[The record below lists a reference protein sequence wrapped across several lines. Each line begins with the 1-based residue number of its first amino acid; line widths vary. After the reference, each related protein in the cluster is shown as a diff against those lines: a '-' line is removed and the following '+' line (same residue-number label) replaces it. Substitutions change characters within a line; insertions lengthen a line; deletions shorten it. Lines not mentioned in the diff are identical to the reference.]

1 MTHQNDQR
9 HPNPR
14 NSQRGDYQASQRN
27 TTRASSQRGSSR
39 NSSAQSPRS
48 SRRKSDAPIREWRLS
63 QRVTELLKP
72 RSIKTA
78 VPQDLPRGVNGNTV
92 LRDSIAPFIFKA
104 LSAVFCVAIAYLLI
118 SLFNTQILSANEILD
133 KGSPRVNT
141 VKIKAQRG
149 TIYDRNGVV
158 LATTVDA
165 VNVFCHPSKV
175 PSSDVDRL
183 ANALAEACG
192 GTADEYK
199 EKILTSNSEDF
210 SYIVKLA
217 DAGVKD
223 LIKEL
228 GIEGVDYEETV
239 KRVYPCNE
247 VASQLIGFI
256 NSDGE
261 AVSGLELYYN
271 DILAGQDGKKQ
282 IEYSSDGFPV
292 PGGTKVLE
300 EKIDG
305 KDIVLSIDV
314 EMQRKVESSLA
325 NKVEEVEGTGGTA
338 IVMDSKTGEI
348 YAAASW
354 PTFDVTDLSTIEDNA
369 ATTIRGITQ
378 AFEPGSVFKAVT
390 MLAALEEGTTQAGQV
405 YYCPEELEV
414 DEYVITDSH
423 EREAQEMDTSKIMA
437 DSSNIGMSL
446 IGKDLGWENLYN
458 YIQKYLVTD
467 KTGVDYPGENSG
479 SLSSWE
485 NWSETQGMNITFG
498 QGLTTTPIE
507 IVRFYGALA
516 NNGYACTPHFLVSVP
531 ADENTLSY
539 ESTEII
545 ENKQAIS
552 DLTEML
558 KAVVEY
564 GTGTDAQ
571 IDGYEVAGKTGT
583 AEVASELGGYKEGEY
598 NISFV
603 GYLPD
608 TSTNF
613 VCFVGANDVPGE
625 RKTVSAFRDI
635 MAFAVDRYNI
645 TQN

>member
-1 MTHQNDQR
+1 MTRRYDSRQSG
-9 HPNPR
+9 PR
-14 NSQRGDYQASQRN
+14 NSQREDYQTSQRS

-39 NSSAQSPRS
+39 NSFGQTSR
-48 SRRKSDAPIREWRLS
+48 SRRNHDFEPLRIWAPS
-63 QRVTELLKP
+63 QSFTELLKP
-72 RSIKTA
+72 HSIKKATLK
-78 VPQDLPRGVNGNTV
+78 DLPRGVNGDTV
-92 LRDSIAPFIFKA
+92 LRDSVAPVVFKILTLIFCGF
-104 LSAVFCVAIAYLLI
+104 LAVLLV
-118 SLFNTQILSANEILD
+118 SLFNTQIVSASEILD
-133 KGSPRVNT
+133 KGSPRVST

-175 PSSDVDRL
+175 SSSDADRL
-183 ANALAEACG
+183 ANALAQECG
-192 GTADEYK
+192 GSAEEYK
-199 EKILTSNSEDF
+199 EKIITSNNEDF

-217 DAGVKD
+217 DVGVKD

-228 GIEGVDYEETV
+228 QIEGVDYEETV

-247 VASQLIGFI
+247 VGSQLIGFI
-256 NSDGE
+256 NADGE

-271 DILAGQDGKKQ
+271 DILSGQDGKKQ

-314 EMQRKVESSLA
+314 EMQRKVEASLA
-325 NKVEEVEGTGGTA
+325 DKVEEIQGTGGTA

-354 PTFDVTDLSTIEDNA
+354 PTFDVTDLSTIKDNA

-446 IGKDLGWENLYN
+446 IGKDLGWEKFYN
-458 YIQKYLVTD
+458 YIQTYLVTD

-479 SLSSWE
+479 SISSWK

-498 QGLTTTPIE
+498 QGLTTTPLE

-516 NNGYACTPHFLVSVP
+516 NNGYACTPHFLVSIP

-539 ESTEII
+539 ETTEIVK
-545 ENKQAIS
+545 NKQAIS

-571 IDGYEVAGKTGT
+571 LNGYKVAGKTGT
-583 AEVASELGGYKEGEY
+583 AEVASDQGGYKEGEY

-603 GYLPD
+603 GYLPNS
-608 TSTNF
+608 STNF

-625 RKTVSAFRDI
+625 RKTVSAFHDI